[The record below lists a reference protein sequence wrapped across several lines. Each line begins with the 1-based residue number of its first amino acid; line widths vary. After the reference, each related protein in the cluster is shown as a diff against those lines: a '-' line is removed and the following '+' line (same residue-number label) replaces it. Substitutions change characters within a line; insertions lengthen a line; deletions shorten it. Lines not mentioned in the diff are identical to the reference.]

1 MKIEMEKVF
10 NPAEIE
16 EKWFNFWNEKGY
28 FIANNKSKKEK
39 YVIVMPPP
47 NITGSLTMGHVLN
60 NTFQDIIIRMKR
72 MQGYEVLWLPGIDH
86 AGIATQNVVEREL
99 AKEGKTRF
107 DLGREEFLK
116 RVWKWKEKYGDL
128 ILKQLK
134 KLGVSCDF
142 SRTRFTMDPDLSEAV
157 IEAFVRLYEKGLIYK
172 GFYIINWCPRC
183 ATALADDEVE
193 HREIVGKLYFIKYPL
208 KEGGF
213 ITVATTRPETMLGD
227 TAIAINPEDKKNKHF
242 IGKIAILPF
251 INREIPVI
259 EDEAVDPEFGT
270 GCVKVTPAHDRTDF
284 EIGERHGLEK
294 VIIMDRFG
302 KMNENAGKFKGLD
315 RFEAREKI
323 VKELEEME
331 LLSKI
336 EEYKH
341 SIGECYRC
349 NTIIEPYLSE
359 EWFVRMLPLAE
370 RAIEAA
376 KKKEVIFFPSS
387 YEKNYYNWLENVR
400 DWCISRSIWWGHR
413 IPVYECEKCGNI
425 MVKRKPPEEC
435 VKCKSKKIKQDE
447 KVLDTWFS
455 SWLWPFSTM
464 GWPKETEDFKKFYPT
479 DTLVTGWDILFFWV
493 ARMIMAGIEFTG
505 KVPFKN
511 IVLTGMV
518 RDEKRRKLS
527 KSLGNSPDPL
537 DLIKKY
543 GADGVRFSMC
553 LITPEGQD
561 VLFSEKKME
570 IGRNFANKLWNAS
583 RLLFLNYEK
592 EISFDET
599 KLYIEDKWILYS
611 LDELIKNVTRNLENF
626 IFVDA
631 AWKCYKFFWNEY
643 CDWYLE
649 FIKDRLK
656 DKEKKK
662 YALYVAFYVLE
673 KFLRILHPFM
683 PFITEEIWQKLP
695 LPDKKE
701 SITISEWPTPSGFS
715 YKEEYEDFEFIK
727 KMITIIREIRGEY
740 NIPINQKLNLFLRW
754 LGSSSKKNIFIE
766 RIEEIKRL
774 SFINEVEFID
784 TPIKKCAFATCEGV
798 EIYIPIEG
806 IVDIEKERRRIENEI
821 EELKKHVNK
830 IKKRLMS
837 EDFVQKAP
845 KEIVALNE
853 KKLNEFNE
861 KIEKLKIYLEHL

>member
-10 NPAEIE
+10 KPCEIE
-16 EKWFNFWNEKGY
+16 EKWFSFWDEKGY

-39 YVIVMPPP
+39 YTIVMPPP

-142 SRTRFTMDPDLSEAV
+142 SRTRFTMDSELSEAV

-183 ATALADDEVE
+183 TTALADDEVE

-227 TAIAINPEDKKNKHF
+227 TAVAINPDDKKNKHL

-251 INREIPVI
+251 INREIPI
-259 EDEAVDPEFGT
+259 IGDEIVDPEFGT
-270 GCVKVTPAHDRTDF
+270 GCVKVTPAHDRNDF

-294 VIIMDRFG
+294 VIVMDIFG
-302 KMNENAGKFKGLD
+302 KMNENAGKFKGLE
-315 RFEAREKI
+315 RFEARERI

-349 NTIIEPYLSE
+349 HTIIEPYLSE

-370 RAIEAA
+370 KAIEAA
-376 KKKEVIFFPSS
+376 KNKEIIFFPTS

-425 MVKRKPPEEC
+425 MVKRKTPKEC
-435 VKCKSKKIKQDE
+435 VKCKSKKIKQEE

-583 RLLFLNYEK
+583 RLLFLNYEN
-592 EISFDET
+592 EISFDEN

-611 LDELIKNVTRNLENF
+611 LDELIKNVTKDLENF
-626 IFVDA
+626 AFVDA

-649 FIKDRLK
+649 FIKDRFK

-662 YALYVAFYVLE
+662 YALYIAFYVIE

-695 LPDKKE
+695 FPDKKE
-701 SITISEWPTPSGFS
+701 SITISEWPAPSGFS

-727 KMITIIREIRGEY
+727 K
-740 NIPINQKLNLFLRW
+740 
-754 LGSSSKKNIFIE
+754 
-766 RIEEIKRL
+766 
-774 SFINEVEFID
+774 
-784 TPIKKCAFATCEGV
+784 
-798 EIYIPIEG
+798 
-806 IVDIEKERRRIENEI
+806 
-821 EELKKHVNK
+821 
-830 IKKRLMS
+830 
-837 EDFVQKAP
+837 
-845 KEIVALNE
+845 
-853 KKLNEFNE
+853 
-861 KIEKLKIYLEHL
+861 